1 MSTGISVEEYLHS
14 SFPDLDRECRDGALV
29 ERSTPDY
36 PHGKTQ
42 ALLIALFM
50 SLRKSLSLYP
60 CAETRMRIRP
70 GRFLIPDVAVFHPNE
85 PGLVPDTPPLV
96 AIEILSPDDRLTEV
110 REKLEE
116 YKAWGV
122 PHIWLV
128 DPHSRRLYSCEAG
141 LREVPSFRIGELNVE
156 VTANQVFE

>member
-1 MSTGISVEEYLHS
+1 
-14 SFPDLDRECRDGALV
+14 
-29 ERSTPDY
+29 
-36 PHGKTQ
+36 
-42 ALLIALFM
+42 
-50 SLRKSLSLYP
+50 
-60 CAETRMRIRP
+60 MRIRP